1 MRVGIPEGMME
12 GMPEGLNNNNNIDAA
27 MDLDSLKKSTFLYTP
42 SVYVVDAGLFRVNC
56 WINLM
61 LFPYILLKYLH
72 TYVKI
77 GWIL

>member
-56 WINLM
+56 
-61 LFPYILLKYLH
+61 
-72 TYVKI
+72 
-77 GWIL
+77 